1 MSKLHELFERQGQ
14 SPWLDNL
21 KREWL
26 ISGEIQQWIDAGVR
40 GITSNPSIFQK
51 AIETSE
57 AYTDQLA
64 QLVTNGVSVE
74 DSYWELVLHD
84 INSALGLL
92 QPLFDES
99 KGSDGF
105 VSLEVSPLL
114 ARDTQATEAQA
125 RSLWDRVNQPNLLV
139 KIPATQE
146 GLPAITQMISE
157 GRSIN
162 VTLIFSL
169 ERYAGVMG
177 SYIAGLEAA
186 LANGIEDLSHISS
199 VGSFFISR
207 VDTEVDSRLRANGS
221 SEALELLGTAAVT
234 QGQLAYT
241 AFLETFSG
249 TRWER
254 LAERGARVQRPLW
267 ASTSTKNP
275 DLKDTLY
282 VDSLIGP
289 NSVNTLPDATLRAF
303 DDHGTVKRTVDAN
316 PDEAQRRWERLGNL
330 VDLDDVARV
339 LETEGV
345 QAFEKSFVELLQVL
359 TVRCDELRK

>member
-1 MSKLHELFERQGQ
+1 MSKLHELFEHQGQ

-26 ISGEIQQWIDAGVR
+26 LSGEIQQWIDAGVR

-64 QLVTNGVSVE
+64 QLVNSGVTIE
-74 DSYWELVLHD
+74 DSYWELVLED
-84 INSALGLL
+84 INAALGLL
-92 QPLFDES
+92 RPLFDAS
-99 KGSDGF
+99 DGADGF

-114 ARDTQATEAQA
+114 ARDTAATEAQA

-146 GLPAITQMISE
+146 GLPAITQMIAE
-157 GRSIN
+157 GTSIN

-169 ERYAGVMG
+169 ERYAGVME
-177 SYIAGLEAA
+177 SYLAGLEAA
-186 LANGIEDLSHISS
+186 LSNGIEDLAHINS

-207 VDTEVDSRLRANGS
+207 VDTEVDARLRADGTT
-221 SEALELLGTAAVT
+221 EALELLGTAAVT
-234 QGQLAYT
+234 QGQLAYA
-241 AFLETFSG
+241 AFLNTFSAS
-249 TRWER
+249 RWDR
-254 LAERGARVQRPLW
+254 LVARGARVQRPLW

-275 DLKDTLY
+275 ALKDTLY

-303 DDHGTVKRTVDAN
+303 NDHGTVQRSVDAN
-316 PDEAQRRWERLGNL
+316 PDEAQRTWQRLGNL
-330 VDLDDVARV
+330 VDLDDVASV

-359 TVRCDELRK
+359 ELRCDELRK